1 MIVRDVM
8 SKDVVTVDKDRSLKD
23 VLALMA
29 QHRITKIPVTEDGN
43 LVGIITD
50 GKIAD
55 KLGREHNR
63 GLQTSRLHAS
73 GVMEKD
79 FIVAHPD
86 EDLEVL
92 LADVG
97 KPGLTMIPVVQGKKL
112 VGVVTKA
119 NLLALVKSDAALSTL
134 MKTELHSVSPGER
147 LVHARRLILDNDIAR
162 LPVLEGGK
170 ISGIIAEHEIAI
182 AFADFKGAD
191 AHVQKASVRDLQVG
205 PYMRRQVVTGKPDMT
220 AKQAAKHML
229 DNHVGA
235 LPVVDK
241 SGVVQGIVT
250 RTDLI
255 RTFSLEPIS
264 AKPTKKASAPQA
276 AAKPAASAK
285 KSATAGRVAA
295 APVVLAKTAVRAANA
310 KRADQK
316 LGSNR

>member
-1 MIVRDVM
+1 MNVRDVM
-8 SKDVVTVDKDRSLKD
+8 SKDLVTVDKDRSLKD

-86 EDLEVL
+86 EALEVL

-119 NLLALVKSDAALSTL
+119 NLLALVKSNAALSTL

-147 LVHARRLILDNDIAR
+147 LVHARRLLLDNDIAR
-162 LPVLEGGK
+162 LPVLEGGR

-191 AHVQKASVRDLQVG
+191 AHVQKANIRDLEVG
-205 PYMRRQVVTGKPDMT
+205 PYMRRQVVTGNPEMT

-255 RTFSLEPIS
+255 RTFSQEPI
-264 AKPTKKASAPQA
+264 
-276 AAKPAASAK
+276 AAKPPKGAANGALKAAPKPAAALTAAK
-285 KSATAGRVAA
+285 K
-295 APVVLAKTAVRAANA
+295 AVRSANA
-310 KRADQK
+310 ARADQR
-316 LGSNR
+316 LGKNS